1 MSSSRGRT
9 LSVTPD
15 NLSLMTDTHPDVR
28 TPLTDAQREQVER
41 SARGTLVE
49 RMGIDILELTPERV
63 VATMPVEGNTQPA
76 GLLHG
81 GASAALAETVA
92 SYAAIT
98 HAGRGR
104 GVVGLD
110 LNATHHKAVRA
121 GTVTAVAT
129 AIHLGRTLASYDVR
143 VHDDAGRRVC
153 TARLTCMILDER

>member
-1 MSSSRGRT
+1 MSSRRGRT

-15 NLSLMTDTHPDVR
+15 NLSPMTDTHPDVR
-28 TPLTDAQREQVER
+28 TPLTAAQREEIRR
-41 SARGTLVE
+41 SARGTLIE
-49 RMGIDILELTPERV
+49 RMGIDIIELTAERT

-92 SYAAIT
+92 SYAAIA
-98 HAGRGR
+98 HAGTGG

-110 LNATHHKAVRA
+110 LNATHHKGARS

-129 AIHLGRTLASYDVR
+129 ALHLGRTLASYDITVT
-143 VHDDAGRRVC
+143 DESGQRVC
-153 TARLTCMILDER
+153 TARLTCMILASR